1 MAEDKGTILVIDD
14 DMALQAVIDVAL
26 RNEGYQV
33 VEASDGEEGIRM
45 VNRVAPNLVI
55 CDIMMPNMDG
65 VEMFGYIKEILQTED
80 IPVIMMTALSR
91 KPWFRELELE
101 GAVILQKPFE
111 INQLTD
117 MVQMLLQR

>member
-33 VEASDGEEGIRM
+33 VEANDGEEGIRM
-45 VNRVAPNLVI
+45 VSRVAPDLVI

-65 VEMFGYIKEILQTED
+65 VEMFAYIKDILQTESV
-80 IPVIMMTALSR
+80 PVIMMTALSR

-101 GAVILQKPFE
+101 GAIILHKPFE
-111 INQLTD
+111 MNQLLE
-117 MVQMLLQR
+117 MVGMLLQP

>member
-1 MAEDKGTILVIDD
+1 MTEHKGTILVIDD

-33 VEASDGEEGIRM
+33 VEASDGEEGIKM
-45 VNRVAPNLVI
+45 VSRVTPDLVI

-65 VEMFGYIKEILQTED
+65 VEMFGYIKEILQTEG

-101 GAVILQKPFE
+101 GAVILHKPFE
-111 INQLTD
+111 INQLLE
-117 MVQMLLQR
+117 MVEMLT

>member
-1 MAEDKGTILVIDD
+1 MTQEKGTILVIDD

-33 VEASDGEEGIRM
+33 VEANDGEEGIRM
-45 VNRVAPNLVI
+45 VSRVSPDLVI

-65 VEMFGYIKEILQTED
+65 VEMFGYIKDILQTEG

-101 GAVILQKPFE
+101 GAVILHKPFE
-111 INQLTD
+111 ITQLLE
-117 MVQMLLQR
+117 MVEMLM